1 MKAVVEKQEPKI
13 EDITNILQ
21 DEFHLTFQSDREI
34 QKKKFIPHTPTEE
47 EINKIKAKDP
57 ERFGANLIQ
66 IKKRQIAV
74 NQLTPRE
81 QEKEV
86 SATDESVIR
95 GLNHLFDNQF
105 MAAKAIF
112 EEKADCDPLNA
123 LALSSMA
130 FLKAV
135 MTSADQDQ
143 TMALNAL
150 NETYNIANTH
160 LEAAKKST
168 KISGYFSGYY
178 NYLKKKD
185 AITATA
191 DVAAASRPLA
201 KYPSNSVLR
210 AHVLKAECCLQIA
223 ILQLLQESVMGYVK
237 CGLNLRRGNMDRSK
251 TGLQMIKRTLLP
263 ISAYSSYSYVWSEYQ
278 KMGADYLA
286 FIDSDT
292 ISGVQFG
299 IGSVHLVLSALPA
312 KILKAISAFGWQPNQ
327 KYGFALLNEC
337 RQSKRVR
344 SSMAT
349 IMLLAYY
356 TAVISY
362 APQIMIEAYKK
373 TAMDILLDA
382 QKYHPNSAVFLLFA
396 GRIARNGLDLPLS
409 TQSFLYAA
417 EISRGEWAEVAV
429 TNSCRFEMA
438 VNHILT
444 GNWSHAAAT
453 FEYLYEQQYWSAA
466 FCRYAQGA
474 CYEMMGSRTEAILLF
489 AEVPQLVIKKLGGRL
504 SDIDS
509 YVLRKVTMFQKSGY
523 QNLDFYAPILEF
535 MCIWNLFPYISPEL
549 LTQAL
554 NRIQR
559 GLAAIQECEN
569 REQEQRMME
578 LAPNDPMPDYFDE
591 RASLLV
597 AKASILNVLGRSED
611 TTLDINWILDHKEC
625 ISQDSWT
632 VPYALWEAGVSCW
645 SLDLKSK
652 SRQVWEMALDHGKHD
667 FEHRLAIR
675 LNLALAHAEEL
686 GFTESKVDA
695 VDNNIVLDIKSTG
708 D

>member
-1 MKAVVEKQEPKI
+1 MTEAERTKEEPKI
-13 EDITNILQ
+13 ESITNILK
-21 DEFHLTFQSDREI
+21 DELNLTSHQIDREKEKRKFVP
-34 QKKKFIPHTPTEE
+34 QKPTEE
-47 EINKIKAKDP
+47 EINKIKAADP

-66 IKKRQIAV
+66 IKKGQV
-74 NQLTPRE
+74 NLNPLTPRE
-81 QEKEV
+81 QEKE
-86 SATDESVIR
+86 DESVIK
-95 GLNHLFDNQF
+95 GLNYLFDNQF
-105 MAAKAIF
+105 MAAKTIF

-150 NETYNIANTH
+150 NETYDIANTQ
-160 LEAAKKST
+160 LEAAKKSS
-168 KISGYFSGYY
+168 KVSGYFSGYY
-178 NYLKKKD
+178 NYLKKKGD
-185 AITATA
+185 SPTDTAQEGVSTA
-191 DVAAASRPLA
+191 RPTSS
-201 KYPSNSVLR
+201 YPPNSVLR

-237 CGLNLRRGNMDRSK
+237 CGLNLRR
-251 TGLQMIKRTLLP
+251 
-263 ISAYSSYSYVWSEYQ
+263 AYSSYSYVWSEYQ
-278 KMGADYLA
+278 KMGADHLA
-286 FIDSDT
+286 FMDSDT

-312 KILKAISAFGWQPNQ
+312 KILKAISAFGWQPNK
-327 KYGFALLNEC
+327 KYGFVLLNEC

-356 TAVISY
+356 TAAISF
-362 APQIMIEAYKK
+362 APQIMSDVYKK
-373 TAMDILLDA
+373 TAMEILLDA
-382 QKYHPNSAVFLLFA
+382 QKYHPNSAVFLFFA
-396 GRIARNGLDLPLS
+396 GRMARNGLDLPLS

-438 VNHILT
+438 INHMLT

-453 FEYLYEQQYWSAA
+453 FEYLYEQQYWSPA

-474 CYEMMGSRTEAILLF
+474 CYEMMGERTEAILIF
-489 AEVPQLVIKKLGGRL
+489 AEVSQLVVKKLGGRL

-509 YVLRKVTMFQKSGY
+509 YVLRKITMFQKSGY

-535 MCIWNLFPYISPEL
+535 MCIWNIFPYVSPEL
-549 LTQAL
+549 LTEAL

-559 GLAAIQECEN
+559 GLAAIQKCEN
-569 REQEQRMME
+569 IEQEQRMME
-578 LAPNDPMPDYFDE
+578 LAPDAPMPDYFDE

-597 AKASILNVLGRSED
+597 AKASILNVLGRPED

-625 ISQDSWT
+625 ILQDTWT

-645 SLDLKSK
+645 SLDLKNK

-667 FEHRLAIR
+667 FEHRLAVR
-675 LNLALAHAEEL
+675 LNLALTHTEEL
-686 GFTESKVDA
+686 GYTEPQPTEPIDDKKRFSVALDQPST
-695 VDNNIVLDIKSTG
+695 NNSIVSSS
-708 D
+708 